1 MIEPQIPAN
10 QQTSPVAEL
19 LRLEQGIREQESLQE
34 VTYFMVNET
43 QTLAP
48 CEQVV
53 FIAGDANRSQVKGA
67 SNLVEIDHTVPL
79 ISWLESLANH
89 IRASDKHLQV
99 HEIQVQDVPVDLRKE
114 WSELTQRHLLW
125 VPLLDPRRGLQGY
138 LVLASPQSWQEHHMA
153 LLTHLGQSYGV
164 ILAGFQ
170 KQRRNYRSF
179 RLRWVWL
186 LVMAMLVASAYIPV
200 RLSVLSPAEIIA
212 QEPHPIT
219 APLQG
224 VVKKVLVKANQAV
237 SVGTSVVAMET
248 RELTQQVELANK
260 AVMVAQAELHQA
272 SQASFSSRESKAKV
286 DQLKAQLALREA
298 ELSFSQMRLSQ
309 ASIQTPVAGLVLIE
323 DVHSWKGRPVQ
334 LGERIL
340 LVADPTQVEVE
351 LWVDV
356 HDAIAL
362 EAGSEVTLF
371 LDIDPTTPISAS
383 VSSASYKPEMAP
395 SQTMAYRVRASIDT
409 ELDVP
414 RIGLRGVA
422 KSYGEPVSLFY
433 YLLRRPITSARQ
445 WLGW

>member
-1 MIEPQIPAN
+1 MTELHTPAS

-34 VTYFMVNET
+34 VTYFIVNET

-48 CEQVV
+48 CEQIV
-53 FIAGDANRSQVKGA
+53 FVTADGKRSQVKGA

-79 ISWLESLANH
+79 ISWIESLANH
-89 IRASDKHLQV
+89 IRGSEQHLQV
-99 HEIQVQDVPVDLRKE
+99 HEIQVQDVPVELRKE
-114 WSELTQRHLLW
+114 WSDLTQRHLLW

-138 LVLASPQSWQEHHMA
+138 LILASPDAWQEHHIA
-153 LLTHLGQSYGV
+153 LMTHLGQSYGV

-170 KQRRNYRSF
+170 KPRVNYKSIK
-179 RLRWVWL
+179 LRWLWL
-186 LVMAMLVASAYIPV
+186 VVIAMVAASVYFPV
-200 RLSVLSPAEIIA
+200 RLSVLSAAEIVA
-212 QEPHPIT
+212 QDPHPIT

-224 VVKKVLVKANQAV
+224 VVKEILIEANQPVAA
-237 SVGTSVVAMET
+237 GTPVVAMET
-248 RELTQQVELANK
+248 RDLSQQVELANK

-298 ELSFSQMRLSQ
+298 ELAFSQTRLSQ
-309 ASIQTPVAGLVLIE
+309 ASISTPVEGLVLIE

-334 LGERIL
+334 VGERIML
-340 LVADPTQVEVE
+340 IADPERVEVE

-362 EAGSEVTLF
+362 EAGAEVTLF
-371 LDIDPTTPISAS
+371 LDIDPTTAIAAS
-383 VSSASYKPEMAP
+383 VISASYKPEMAP
-395 SQTMAYRVRASIDT
+395 SQTMAYRVRAS
-409 ELDVP
+409 LDADLTSP

-422 KSYGEPVSLFY
+422 KSYGEEVSLFY